1 MSRRA
6 TNIIVA
12 VAIPTVWLLWLV
24 GIVLHGNGTNVLS
37 WLGISSYSYE
47 KAGQFGDSFGP
58 LSALMAAL
66 AAVGVWF
73 AFRQSQDQAF
83 ESTFYSLLAHH
94 NSIVESTDIVQK
106 TKEKHEDGTSEL
118 KTGDNFQGRDAF
130 RRMLRLLRS
139 TVAGMKDIDELDR
152 VSRGYRRFHDR
163 YEDELAHYFR
173 TIYHIVLFVEKS
185 KIQNKDLYFRI
196 IRAQLSNSEQVLL
209 LYNVTVGY
217 GFWKFRRIVE
227 DRSLLHNIHFN
238 EESGLWEER
247 TLKPLLSGKAFR
259 QADAEQWP
267 SRDDLEKKTSTE
279 AGRISLFDKFKNSS
293 MFNIAAKPSD

>member
-1 MSRRA
+1 MSRRT
-6 TNIIVA
+6 TNIVVA

-24 GIVLHGNGTNVLS
+24 GIVLHGSGTNILS
-37 WLGISSYSYE
+37 WLGIPSYSYE

-66 AAVGVWF
+66 AAVGAWF

-94 NSIVESTDIVQK
+94 NSIVESTDIIQK
-106 TKEKHEDGTSEL
+106 TREKHDDGTSEL
-118 KTGDNFQGRDAF
+118 TTGDNFQGRDAF
-130 RRMLRLLRS
+130 RRMLKLLRF
-139 TVAGMKDIDELDR
+139 TIAGMKDLDELDR
-152 VSRGYRRFHDR
+152 ISRGYRRFHDR

-173 TIYHIVLFVEKS
+173 TIYHIVLFVNNS

-209 LYNVTVGY
+209 LYNITVGY
-217 GFWKFRRIVE
+217 GFWKFKKLVE
-227 DRSLLHNIHFN
+227 DHSLLHNIHFS
-238 EESGLWEER
+238 EKSGLWEER
-247 TLKPLLSGKAFR
+247 TLKPLLNEKAFR

-267 SRDDLEKKTSTE
+267 SRDDLEKRTLIQTAQAS
-279 AGRISLFDKFKNSS
+279 
-293 MFNIAAKPSD
+293 